1 MFMVKIIILID
12 PEGRSS
18 KLPRPPR
25 GRVVQIFVACQ
36 SLRCSSGPSCLSP
49 HHHLQDW
56 GGCQQHALKRS
67 QCWGDHLCRSWS
79 AQPCHSLLQ
88 GLYLYLYLNV
98 AFCILCFVFCILYFL
113 FIFVLPYL
121 IILFFKLRGSF
132 TELSS
137 ANINREVI
145 TEIMSLGL
153 WPKSR
158 NGKKIALAMTIFTFF
173 LYGVPNLFV
182 IMDSR
187 PTTMWTGRNETNSDY
202 AEYESELGSRL
213 QFFSISFLTTG
224 SVAFV
229 LVICMIL
236 FEDQLVARIVSKFP
250 KNSKDQN
257 SKQEQAT
264 TEVETSPN
272 EFKDVEESLNFDDN

>member
-1 MFMVKIIILID
+1 M
-12 PEGRSS
+12 
-18 KLPRPPR
+18 
-25 GRVVQIFVACQ
+25 
-36 SLRCSSGPSCLSP
+36 
-49 HHHLQDW
+49 
-56 GGCQQHALKRS
+56 
-67 QCWGDHLCRSWS
+67 
-79 AQPCHSLLQ
+79 
-88 GLYLYLYLNV
+88 
-98 AFCILCFVFCILYFL
+98 FCILYFL

-158 NGKKIALAMTIFTFF
+158 NGQKIALAMTIFTFF
-173 LYGVPNLFV
+173 LYGLPNIFV

-202 AEYESELGSRL
+202 AEYESELGRRL

-250 KNSKDQN
+250 KTSKDQN
-257 SKQEQAT
+257 SNQEQAT
-264 TEVETSPN
+264 IEVETSPN
-272 EFKDVEESLNFDDN
+272 ELKDVEGSLNSDDK